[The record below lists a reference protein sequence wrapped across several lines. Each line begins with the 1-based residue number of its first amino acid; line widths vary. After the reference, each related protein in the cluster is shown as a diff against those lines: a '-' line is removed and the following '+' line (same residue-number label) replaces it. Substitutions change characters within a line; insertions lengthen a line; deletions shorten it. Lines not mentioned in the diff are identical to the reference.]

1 MIRRIIGR
9 EAEMAELRRCMESDR
24 SEFVIVYGR
33 RRVGKT
39 FLVDC
44 FFNGQYDFSF
54 VGRNNTTK
62 EKQLRAFAKALKKAA
77 SMDRQPKFQDW
88 TEAFDALEEYLESL
102 DEGRK
107 KVVFIDEMPWIDTP
121 QSEFVEAL
129 EGFWNAWGARRQDI
143 LFVASGSASSWM
155 MDKLV
160 ENPGGLHA
168 RITNNIYVRPFTL
181 CETEE
186 YLLSR
191 GIKWNRYQILQ
202 LYMTMGGIPFY
213 LSLLDAGKSLVNNI
227 NYLFFRRNSEMM
239 TEFQELYTA
248 IFSNAGKYLEVV
260 NLLYGH
266 KEGMTY
272 AEIQK
277 ASGIE
282 GSRLTTVL
290 KNLERCDFIIS
301 YSQFGN
307 KVKGTIY
314 RLVDFYT
321 LFYLKFIASADS
333 KDEEWWLHNYNS
345 RSVEAWQGTAF
356 ELICLTHLPQIRQK
370 LGISGIST
378 SASSWRYVPG
388 KTALEHERGAQID
401 LVIDRGDQSINL
413 CEVKFSIGSYS
424 ITSEYEGRI
433 RQRIQLFK
441 EKTKTRKALISTFIT
456 TYGVANASQ
465 SNMVD
470 KEVTSDDLFA
480 KV

>member
-1 MIRRIIGR
+1 MKQRLIGR
-9 EAEMAELRRCMESDR
+9 EAEMAELRRCLESDR

-44 FFNGQYDFSF
+44 FFDGIYDFSF
-54 VGRNNTTK
+54 VGRNNVSK
-62 EKQLRAFAKALKKAA
+62 ENQLRAFAKALKKSAGLE
-77 SMDRQPKFQDW
+77 RQPKFKDW
-88 TEAFDALEEYLESL
+88 TEAFDALEDFLESL
-102 DEGRK
+102 EENRK

-181 CETEE
+181 KETET
-186 YLLSR
+186 YLHSR
-191 GIKWNRYQILQ
+191 GMNWDRYQILQ

-213 LSLLDAGKSLVNNI
+213 LSLLDPGKSLVHNI
-227 NYLFFRRNSEMM
+227 NHLFFRKNSEMR
-239 TEFQELYTA
+239 TEFQELYSA

-260 NLLYGH
+260 NILFGH

-272 AEIQK
+272 AQIQK

-282 GSRLTTVL
+282 GARLTTLL
-290 KNLERCDFIIS
+290 KNLERCDFAIS

-307 KVKGTIY
+307 KTKGVIY

-333 KDEEWWLHNYNS
+333 KDEEWWFHNFNS

-356 ELICLTHLPQIRQK
+356 ELICLTHLPQIRQR

-378 SASSWRYVPG
+378 AASSWRFTPG
-388 KTALEHERGAQID
+388 RTSAPDERGAQID
-401 LVIDRGDQSINL
+401 LVIDRADHVINL
-413 CEVKFSIGSYS
+413 CEMKFSVGIFTISAD
-424 ITSEYEGRI
+424 YENKVRS
-433 RQRIQLFK
+433 RIQLFK
-441 EKTKTRKALISTFIT
+441 EKTKTRKALVSTFIT
-456 TYGVANASQ
+456 TYGV
-465 SNMVD
+465 SNSDSCGVVEA
-470 KEVTSDDLFA
+470 EVKADDLFA
-480 KV
+480 